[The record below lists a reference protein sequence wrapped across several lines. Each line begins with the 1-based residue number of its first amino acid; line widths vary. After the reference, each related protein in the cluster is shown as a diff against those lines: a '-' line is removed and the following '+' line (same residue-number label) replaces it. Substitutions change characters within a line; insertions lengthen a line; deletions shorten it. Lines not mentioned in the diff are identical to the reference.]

1 MTVFRSLIAL
11 LGALTLNGLAAGI
24 ATAAQPEDWATGFQ
38 PPASPTMESIDSL
51 NDLLLVIIVAVV
63 VFVLGLLLYV
73 IWRFDEKRNP
83 TPTKTTHN
91 TLLEVLWTGI
101 PVIILVVIAVPS
113 FKLLYFAD
121 HVEEAEMTIKAIGRQ
136 WYWSY
141 EYPDH
146 ENFTFD
152 AYMVEDEDLEEGQPR
167 LLTTDYPVVLPVDTD
182 IRILVTASDVL
193 HNFAMPSMG
202 LKLDGVPGRI
212 NETWVRIN
220 EVGTYYGQC
229 SELCGTGHS
238 YMPIMIEAVSKE
250 DFNAWVEEAKVEFAR
265 VEEPV
270 EPARDLALQSA
281 PESVPASEAGSD
293 DADQDVRAEEGVRL
307 ADAAG
312 RTATVDDIAR

>member
-1 MTVFRSLIAL
+1 MTVLRSLTRL
-11 LGALTLNGLAAGI
+11 SGAAVMAAGG
-24 ATAAQPEDWATGFQ
+24 AAAAQAGQPTNWSTGFQ
-38 PPASPTMESIDSL
+38 PSASPTMESISSL

-73 IWRFDEKRNP
+73 IWRFDERRNP
-83 TPTKTTHN
+83 NPTKTTHN

-121 HVEEAEMTIKAIGRQ
+121 RVENADMTIKAIGRQ

-152 AYMVEDEDLEEGQPR
+152 AYMVPEEDLQEGQPR
-167 LLTTDYPVVLPVDTD
+167 LLATDNPVVLPVETN

-202 LKLDGVPGRI
+202 LKLDAVPGRV

-220 EVGTYYGQC
+220 EPGTYYGQC

-238 YMPIMIEAVSKE
+238 FMPIEIEAVSKE
-250 DFNAWVEEAKVEFAR
+250 DFDAWVAEAQERFAR
-265 VEEPV
+265 VD
-270 EPARDLALQSA
+270 EPAPAPATATAEADAKLRLAEA
-281 PESVPASEAGSD
+281 AEASEGTD
-293 DADQDVRAEEGVRL
+293 GL
-307 ADAAG
+307 AAS
-312 RTATVDDIAR
+312 AR